1 MQKVKG
7 VVPLIEKIA
16 MQEYTLSFLFLSFS
30 FSLSPLSLSL
40 ADPSYAKTPSPGRS
54 SSLHHILE
62 EETLPFPEAGLPPTP
77 PSRSSHPHT
86 PHSSEPASLT
96 VSPYPSLPSSPPR
109 HTQTLTELANLG
121 KNASALFSKVKT
133 LTTQLSEKIETQQTQ
148 KQVKNVVKDIFS
160 SLAIP
165 QQHGGVA
172 TGSSGGGGG
181 GSGSGGSHDLSMTSS
196 HLFQNSDFAL
206 PISPQSEPE
215 MGEFAAV
222 GSPPTATSSDQSD
235 GRMSAPMS
243 PPPALISLLEE
254 DLSHDPKLA
263 EFSEATMEAM

>member
-1 MQKVKG
+1 M
-7 VVPLIEKIA
+7 
-16 MQEYTLSFLFLSFS
+16 
-30 FSLSPLSLSL
+30 
-40 ADPSYAKTPSPGRS
+40 
-54 SSLHHILE
+54 
-62 EETLPFPEAGLPPTP
+62 
-77 PSRSSHPHT
+77 
-86 PHSSEPASLT
+86 
-96 VSPYPSLPSSPPR
+96 
-109 HTQTLTELANLG
+109 ANLG

-160 SLAIP
+160 SLANP

-172 TGSSGGGGG
+172 TGSNVGGAGGG
-181 GSGSGGSHDLSMTSS
+181 GSGSHDLSMMSS

-206 PISPQSEPE
+206 AISPPSEPE

-222 GSPPTATSSDQSD
+222 GSPPTALSSDQSD
-235 GRMSAPMS
+235 GRISAPMS
-243 PPPALISLLEE
+243 PPPALTSLREE

>member
-1 MQKVKG
+1 MCMLMVM
-7 VVPLIEKIA
+7 I
-16 MQEYTLSFLFLSFS
+16 S
-30 FSLSPLSLSL
+30 LSLSL
-40 ADPSYAKTPSPGRS
+40 SLPLSPSDPSYAKTPSPGRS

-109 HTQTLTELANLG
+109 HTQTLTDLAALG

-160 SLAIP
+160 SLSIP

-172 TGSSGGGGG
+172 IGSGGVATGGAR
-181 GSGSGGSHDLSMTSS
+181 GSGSGSAGSHDISMMSS
-196 HLFQNSDFAL
+196 HLFQNNDFAL
-206 PISPQSEPE
+206 PISPPSEPE

-222 GSPPTATSSDQSD
+222 SSPPTTLSSDQSD
-235 GRMSAPMS
+235 GRISAPMS
-243 PPPALISLLEE
+243 PPPALMSLLEE
-254 DLSHDPKLA
+254 ETSCDPKLA

>member
-1 MQKVKG
+1 MIMI
-7 VVPLIEKIA
+7 L
-16 MQEYTLSFLFLSFS
+16 L
-30 FSLSPLSLSL
+30 SLSVSVNLSLPASLSLSL
-40 ADPSYAKTPSPGRS
+40 LSLCQSLSLPTPDPSYAKTPSPGRS

-86 PHSSEPASLT
+86 PHGSEPTSLT

-109 HTQTLTELANLG
+109 HTQTLTEFANLG

-172 TGSSGGGGG
+172 TGSGGVATGGG
-181 GSGSGGSHDLSMTSS
+181 GSGSAGSHDVSMTSS
-196 HLFQNSDFAL
+196 HLFQNNDFAL

-215 MGEFAAV
+215 MGEFAAI
-222 GSPPTATSSDQSD
+222 GSPPTTLSSDQSE
-235 GRMSAPMS
+235 GRISAPMS
-243 PPPALISLLEE
+243 PPPALMSLLEE
-254 DLSHDPKLA
+254 ETSCDPKLA